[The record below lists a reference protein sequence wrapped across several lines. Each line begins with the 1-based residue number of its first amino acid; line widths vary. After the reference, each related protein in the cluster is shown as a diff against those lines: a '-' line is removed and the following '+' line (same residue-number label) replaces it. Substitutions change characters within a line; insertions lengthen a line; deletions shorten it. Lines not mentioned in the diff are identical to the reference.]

1 MGITYDNV
9 YAYQMDKT
17 YVIMSFTT
25 SYNEINYLI
34 YILILI
40 ISIVLLFLR

>member
-25 SYNEINYLI
+25 SYNEITYLI
-34 YILILI
+34 SMTKLSRTYL
-40 ISIVLLFLR
+40 